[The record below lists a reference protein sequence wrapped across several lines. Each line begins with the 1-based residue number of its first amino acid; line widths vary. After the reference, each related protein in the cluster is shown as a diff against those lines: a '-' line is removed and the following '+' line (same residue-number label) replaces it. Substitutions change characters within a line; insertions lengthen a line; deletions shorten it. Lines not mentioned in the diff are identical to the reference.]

1 LVFIQELFG
10 EKNDGSLLN
19 EPNNFPH
26 MVLSEDK
33 DIKKKLFIIPIA
45 TSWTA
50 VAAEY
55 VLDQKQ
61 YQDDKGGIKQ
71 WRPFKSDETHASE
84 DAHWADTNSN

>member
-1 LVFIQELFG
+1 
-10 EKNDGSLLN
+10 
-19 EPNNFPH
+19 

-84 DAHWADTNSN
+84 DAHWADTKVHEGHMHIDSKDEYPDLQ